1 VILRPLS
8 ASSGTAAL
16 NRSKSRLGL
25 IEGPG
30 SKECARRKHPELSS
44 AANRT
49 VSEVR
54 KSIDISVALAR
65 VGSDKV
71 LLRELAGI
79 FLQECPKT
87 LSEMRNAITGEDCDS
102 LMRAAHTLKGRA
114 AFFGADPVCKLA
126 MRLERM
132 GRTHNLSDGQK
143 AWAALEAEIGQL
155 KSALTALVS
164 EEGHEDPGR
173 R

>member
-1 VILRPLS
+1 M
-8 ASSGTAAL
+8 
-16 NRSKSRLGL
+16 
-25 IEGPG
+25 
-30 SKECARRKHPELSS
+30 
-44 AANRT
+44 
-49 VSEVR
+49 R
-54 KSIDISVALAR
+54 KSIDTSVVLAR

-87 LSEMRNAITGEDCDS
+87 LSEMRDAITGEDCNS
-102 LMRAAHTLKGRA
+102 LMRTAHTLKGRA

-126 MRLERM
+126 LRLERM
-132 GRTHNLSDGQK
+132 GRTHRLADSQK

-155 KSALTALVS
+155 KSALTALAS
-164 EEGHEDPGR
+164 EGGHEDPGR

>member
-1 VILRPLS
+1 M
-8 ASSGTAAL
+8 
-16 NRSKSRLGL
+16 
-25 IEGPG
+25 
-30 SKECARRKHPELSS
+30 RR
-44 AANRT
+44 
-49 VSEVR
+49 
-54 KSIDISVALAR
+54 SIDTSVVLAR

-87 LSEMRNAITGEDCDS
+87 LSEMRDAITGEDCNL
-102 LMRAAHTLKGRA
+102 LMRTAHTLKGQA

-126 MRLERM
+126 LRLERM
-132 GRTHNLSDGQK
+132 GRTHRLADSQK
-143 AWAALEAEIGQL
+143 AWTALEAEIGQL